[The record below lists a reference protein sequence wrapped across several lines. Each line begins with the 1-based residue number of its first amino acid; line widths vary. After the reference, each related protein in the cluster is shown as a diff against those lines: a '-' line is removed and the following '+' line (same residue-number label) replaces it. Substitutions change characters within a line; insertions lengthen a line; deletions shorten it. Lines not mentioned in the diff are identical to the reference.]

1 MTSIKAFI
9 QQEVL
14 VPRLKTTGAGV
25 LVVYDPQQRY
35 RDLCLELAGEKR
47 VVVDATEGSIES
59 RERAIAT
66 LQELGEPPGERPID
80 EMIVYVPAKPPA
92 TDEDRQADP
101 FAIYGVCGEVFP
113 SGDGDEYRSLCL
125 SAKPDH
131 ATEIRRIFSENPDPP
146 FAVIDA
152 VGGGAGW
159 PSLQAALG
167 VESGREILLA
177 LLAPTNAQLEK
188 LKDSEGWVSEAKDL
202 FQSSLG
208 LKLITRGKTWQSVA
222 DELWRFVLFSEFAF
236 DLPTEL
242 PPTLGSMPRA
252 DADAEPVINALC
264 DDLRDRSSSQAIY
277 MERAERIE
285 RDLGLVAA
293 CESIADLG
301 KRDTFPFE
309 ERYFFSQAADA
320 LQRDNLD
327 RLRKIV
333 ARHENSIWAG
343 RGENQAQWT
352 LLHAAQALIERC
364 DDVRRQLPD
373 HSGAMDSLLAF
384 YVTSAREVDRLHREF
399 ELSVGDV
406 ILAEDAI
413 ESIITQARKAYGAC
427 AHGMHSAFMN
437 HLESSGWPIDARVSN
452 VQVFEKFVAP
462 RLQESGRRV
471 GLILIDA
478 LRYELGVELY
488 KQLAEEGTIEVQCAC
503 AQMPTVTPIGMASL
517 LPGAA
522 EHLTVNK
529 IDDRAVP
536 FIGETRVKDL
546 SQRLALLRDTF
557 GQRFS
562 EITLRDF
569 AKKKHKVN
577 ETVDLLVIRSNDIDE
592 QLESNTDLTTALRY
606 IQWNLKD
613 IRVAIRRLRDAGFH
627 DVVIA
632 TDHGFVISAEQD
644 AGGVCEKPPGNW
656 VNLHDRALLG
666 DGSANGGVLLLPTEH
681 LGVRGDFSQIAMP
694 RALTAFKAGLG
705 YFHGGAS
712 LQEAVVPVIT
722 VQLPSAKS
730 AKASKPSVE
739 LTYKRGARK
748 ITTRLPVVD
757 VSVSA
762 SDLFAMDTPVEILV
776 EAQDRSGSVVGEAKP
791 GGEVNPATGTAT
803 ILPNRSAKVPVR
815 MLEEFRGKF
824 TLKALDPATLVVLAS
839 IDLETDYLE

>member
-1 MTSIKAFI
+1 MSIKTFI
-9 QQEVL
+9 QQQVL
-14 VPRLKTTGAGV
+14 VPRLKKSGAGV
-25 LVVYDPQQRY
+25 LVVYDAEQRY
-35 RDLCLELAGEKR
+35 RDLCLELADDKR
-47 VVVDATEGSIES
+47 VVVDATESSIES
-59 RERAIAT
+59 RERALKT
-66 LQELGEPPGERPID
+66 LQELGKPPGERPID

-101 FAIYGVCGEVFP
+101 FAVYGVCGEVFP

-177 LLAPTNAQLEK
+177 LLAPTEAQLEK
-188 LKDSEGWVSEAKDL
+188 LKTSEGWVSEAKDL

-236 DLPTEL
+236 DLPSDL
-242 PPTLGSMPRA
+242 PPALGSIPRA
-252 DADAEPVINALC
+252 DVDAAPVINALC

-285 RDLGLVAA
+285 HDLGLVAA
-293 CESIADLG
+293 CERIADLG
-301 KRDTFPFE
+301 ARDTFPFE
-309 ERYFFSQAADA
+309 ERSFFSQAADA
-320 LQRDNLD
+320 LRRDNLD
-327 RLRKIV
+327 RLRGIMS
-333 ARHENSIWAG
+333 RHEDSIWAG
-343 RGENQAQWT
+343 RGESQAQWT
-352 LLHAAQALIERC
+352 LLHAAHALIEKC

-373 HSGAMDSLLAF
+373 HSSSMDSLLTF
-384 YVTSAREVDRLHREF
+384 YITSAREVDRLHREF

-406 ILAEDAI
+406 ILTEDAI
-413 ESIITQARKAYGAC
+413 ESIITQARKDYGAC
-427 AHGMHSAFMN
+427 AGSMHSSFMN
-437 HLESSGWPIDARVSN
+437 HLERSGWPVDARVSN
-452 VQVFEKFVAP
+452 AQVFEKFVST

-488 KQLAEEGTIEVQCAC
+488 KQLSEEGTVEVQCAC

-517 LPGAA
+517 LPGAG
-522 EHLTVNK
+522 EGLTVK
-529 IDDRAVP
+529 RVEDRAVP
-536 FIGETRVKDL
+536 FIGEKRVKDL
-546 SQRLALLRDTF
+546 SQRMALLRDTF

-562 EITLRDF
+562 EVTLRDF

-592 QLESNTDLTTALRY
+592 QLESSADLTTALRY

-613 IRVAIRRLRDAGFH
+613 IRVAIRRLRDSGFH
-627 DVVIA
+627 DAVIA
-632 TDHGFVISAEQD
+632 TDHGFVISTEQE

-666 DGSANGGVLLLPTEH
+666 DGSTNSGVLVLPTEH
-681 LGVRGDFSQIAMP
+681 LGIRGDFSQVAVP
-694 RALTAFKAGLG
+694 RALTPFKAGFG

-712 LQEAVVPVIT
+712 LQEAVVPMIT

-730 AKASKPSVE
+730 GKASKPSVE
-739 LTYKRGARK
+739 LTYKRGARR

-757 VSVSA
+757 VTVSA
-762 SDLFAMDTPVEILV
+762 ADLFAMDTPVEILV

-791 GGEVNPATGTAT
+791 GGEVNPATGTLAVR
-803 ILPNRSAKVPVR
+803 PNKSVKVPVR
-815 MLEEFRGKF
+815 MLEDFRGKF

-839 IDLETDYLE
+839 VELETDYLE